1 MMIADVVEHWGLW
14 PRVADDNDNDGKGD
28 DDRDGQDDQDD
39 DDGGRALATEDCD
52 PG

>member
-1 MMIADVVEHWGLW
+1 MMIAEVVEHWG
-14 PRVADDNDNDGKGD
+14 DDDLEDQDGKGD
-28 DDRDGQDDQDD
+28 DDQDDDDGGDGGD